1 MRAVLSL
8 GWAAVRRHRVQ
19 SVIIAAVVM
28 LSSATAVLGL
38 GLLVASDAPFEKAF
52 QRQHGAH
59 ATAAFPLGAAVAST
73 ASRPGVTAA
82 AGPFGTFTAQPSIEG
97 QALMPAGLIAARSD
111 AGGAVDRLAVSHGH
125 WLTGAGQIVLS
136 GDVPGYHVV
145 WHLGDRVTLDLPGH
159 PTLVVV
165 GVAGSATRT
174 ASAWVWPG
182 QFTATGQQ
190 MLYRFASAA
199 SETAVR
205 DSLAT
210 ATAGF
215 PLTGSTSYLAV
226 KLSIAANLKAIV
238 PFVVAFAILGLA
250 ISVLIIGNVVAGAVV
265 AGFRAIGVQKTL
277 GFTPAQVVLV
287 HAGQILAV
295 AVPAGV
301 VGTALG
307 YAVSF
312 PILSQTAQAYGLPGS
327 TSVPLWAVLVVL
339 LGLPLIVGAVA
350 MVTAARAGRLPAVQ
364 AITVGR
370 APRTGRGF
378 RVRRGLAASRLP
390 QPIAFGVG
398 TPFARPARSAVTV
411 VAVLLGSATL
421 VFSIGLATSLARV
434 VADFDRSAA
443 TPVQVSVG
451 RGPEGPGDPG
461 GSGGP
466 GGTGGPGGSPAP
478 DGSTSNAPVPGSGSA
493 DVAAARKTIAATSGT
508 AHVVGMI
515 PVDGGL
521 AGSSQQIE
529 INAYDGDATWT
540 GYPMLSGRWYQSSDE
555 AVVSSRML
563 HLTGTRVGDYIT
575 VTTEHGNRRL
585 HVVGEAFTNGSGST
599 LIMDARGLPDPGD
612 PIVFEVALTPGTSM
626 DAYVKRLNNALGT
639 TGVAETTAAAQDHES
654 IQVALALIGTLSVL
668 LCAVT
673 ALGVLHTVV
682 LDTRERV
689 HEIGVL
695 KAIGQTPRQVRITVV
710 SSMVAI
716 GLAGGVLA
724 VPLGVLIHRVIIR
737 SIAHAAGTGMPH
749 EVMAAYSTPEL
760 IGLGAAGVVL
770 AVIGALIP
778 AGWAARTSV
787 AAALRAE

>member
-19 SVIIAAVVM
+19 SVIIAAVVL

-38 GLLVASDAPFEKAF
+38 GLLVASDAPFEQAF

-59 ATAAFPLGAAVAST
+59 AAAAFPPGVAVAST
-73 ASRPGVTAA
+73 ATRPGVTAA
-82 AGPFGTFTAQPSIEG
+82 AGPFGTFTAGPSIEG
-97 QALMPAGLIAARSD
+97 RALTPSGLIVARPD
-111 AGGAVDRLAVSHGH
+111 PGGAVDRLAVSHGH
-125 WLTGAGQIVLS
+125 WLTGPGQIVLS
-136 GDVPGYHVV
+136 SDVPGYGRA
-145 WHLGDRVTLDLPGH
+145 WHLGDRVTLDLPSR

-190 MLYRFASAA
+190 MLYRFASAG
-199 SETAVR
+199 SEAAVR
-205 DSLAT
+205 AGLAT
-210 ATAGF
+210 ATAGL

-226 KLSIAANLKAIV
+226 KLSISANLKAIV
-238 PFVVAFAILGLA
+238 PFVVAFALLGLA

-287 HAGQILAV
+287 HTGQILTV

-301 VGTALG
+301 AGTALG

-312 PILSQTAQAYGLPGS
+312 PILSQTAEAYGLPGS
-327 TSVPLWAVLVVL
+327 TSVPLWAGLVVL
-339 LGLPLIVGAVA
+339 FGLPLIVGAVA
-350 MVTAARAGRLPAVQ
+350 VATAARAGRLPAVQ

-370 APRTGRGF
+370 APPAGRGF
-378 RVRRGLAASRLP
+378 RVRRALAASRLP
-390 QPIAFGVG
+390 QPVAFGIG

-411 VAVLLGSATL
+411 LAVLLGSATL
-421 VFSIGLATSLARV
+421 VFAIGLATSLARV

-443 TPVQVSVG
+443 APVQVSI
-451 RGPEGPGDPG
+451 GPGP
-461 GSGGP
+461 GGP
-466 GGTGGPGGSPAP
+466 GGPPGSIGAGPDVPVGSDGSGGSR
-478 DGSTSNAPVPGSGSA
+478 T
-493 DVAAARKTIAATSGT
+493 DVTAARKTIAATTGT

-515 PVDGGL
+515 PVDGSL
-521 AGSSQQIE
+521 AGSSAQIQ

-540 GYPMLSGRWYQSSDE
+540 GYPMLSGRWYQTPAE

-563 HLTGTRVGDYIT
+563 HLTGTRVGDFIT
-575 VTTEHGNRRL
+575 VTTQQGSRRL
-585 HVVGEAFTNGSGST
+585 HIVGEAFTNGSGST
-599 LIMDARGLPDPGD
+599 LIMDAAGLPDPGA
-612 PIVFEVALTPGTSM
+612 PIVFEVALTPGTGT
-626 DAYVKRLNNALGT
+626 DAYVQRLNDALGET
-639 TGVAETTAAAQDHES
+639 AVAESTTAAQDHES
-654 IQVALALIGTLSVL
+654 IRVALALIGTLSLL

-682 LDTRERV
+682 LDTRERA

-695 KAIGQTPRQVRITVV
+695 KAIGQTPRQVRVTVV

-724 VPLGVLIHRVIIR
+724 VPLGVLLHRVIIR
-737 SIAHAAGTGMPH
+737 AIAQAAGTGMPH
-749 EVMAAYSTPEL
+749 EVTAAYGIPEL
-760 IGLGAAGVVL
+760 IGLGAAGIVL

-778 AGWAARTSV
+778 AGWAARSSV